1 MCIFAAVMF
10 IKPTKKWRNP
20 EGDSSIMVPYT
31 YYRLCESERDAAGKS
46 KQRTVLGLGELLE
59 FPTEAERDELA
70 ELLTALIKDG
80 EYRLCSSQRMYDA
93 ALGFYGKWLDEKRE
107 AEERQDR
114 QAEEARRR
122 AEEAKEAKVCVK
134 LKSLQPEMSRSVG
147 AEHVCSQTLELL
159 DLKGFLMRQG
169 WPEEKAR
176 LAMLQIA
183 SRAIYTCSEYKTV
196 KYLRENSAL
205 CEIYGMDAFKI
216 TKDILYK
223 GATDLYGLHRE
234 MEDYLHQR
242 VCDMFNIEDKI
253 LLFDLTN
260 TYFEGRME
268 GSEICQYG
276 RCKSKRYDCKI
287 VGLGAVV
294 NTDGLLCRTQI
305 FEGNRQDVTTLKEV
319 IGSLEDKS
327 DGKRHLIVIDAGF
340 SSAENLAWL
349 RENGY
354 DFITVMRS
362 TGFAYEAVG
371 EVRSVTDNKGRTIR
385 LQRVRVQDMEDTVL
399 LVDSDA
405 KALKELS
412 MEAKLTQRYEEGLA
426 KIKAGIDGKGT
437 KKRDKV
443 NRRLGKLNQRHPGIA
458 KHYDIDFEYNEKDV
472 ATSMSWRRKTDPES
486 DTAKMHGKYFLQTS
500 LDESTEE
507 NIWQFY
513 NVIRTVEET
522 FKTLK
527 LDLDIRPV
535 YHKTDKGTK
544 AHLHLAILA
553 YWVVSVTKCL
563 LKQKGITLRWSEL
576 LRIMSAQ
583 QRVTIT
589 AQQSNGRKLNIRRST
604 NPEGKLAEIQSVLGI
619 PPKPACSIKFVWPQK
634 PPPEKDPSCRSAT

>member
-1 MCIFAAVMF
+1 MREVCIFAAVMF
-10 IKPTKKWRNP
+10 IKPSKKWRNP

-31 YYRLCESERDAAGKS
+31 YYRLCESERDATGRP
-46 KQRTVLGLGELLE
+46 KQHTVLGLGELLE
-59 FPTEAERDELA
+59 FPTEEEKKELA

-80 EYRLCSSQRMYDA
+80 ECRLCSSQKMYDA

-107 AEERQDR
+107 AEERRDR

-134 LKSLQPEMSRSVG
+134 LKTLQPEMSRSVG
-147 AEHVCSQTLELL
+147 AEHVCSQTLERLG
-159 DLKGFLMRQG
+159 LKRFLMRQG
-169 WPEEKAR
+169 WPEDKAR

-183 SRAIYTCSEYKTV
+183 ARAIFTCSEYKTV
-196 KYLRENSAL
+196 RYLRENSAL

-216 TKDILYK
+216 TKDTLYEGAASLYK
-223 GATDLYGLHRE
+223 LHRE
-234 MEDYLHQR
+234 IEDYLHRR

-268 GSEICQYG
+268 RSEICQFG

-327 DGKRHLIVIDAGF
+327 DGKRHLVVIDAGF

-362 TGFAYEAVG
+362 TGFSYEADG

-385 LQRVRVQDMEDTVL
+385 LQKVRVQGMGDTVL

-412 MEAKLTQRYEEGLA
+412 MEAKLTRRYEEGLA

-443 NRRLGKLNQRHPGIA
+443 NRRLGKLNQRHTGIA
-458 KHYDIDFEYNEKDV
+458 KHYDIDFEYDGKDV
-472 ATSMSWRRKTDPES
+472 ATSMSWRRKAGAEPVA
-486 DTAKMHGKYFLQTS
+486 AKMNGKYFLQTS
-500 LDESTEE
+500 LDEGGEE

-553 YWVVSVTKCL
+553 YWVVSVTKYL
-563 LKQKGITLRWSEL
+563 LKQKGITLRWNEL

-604 NPEGKLAEIQSVLGI
+604 SPEEKLAEIQSALGI
-619 PPKPACSIKFVWPQK
+619 TPKPVCSIKFVWPQK
-634 PPPEKDPSCRSAT
+634 LPPEKDPC